1 MGSQVVKIDG
11 LDLFDLI
18 SFINKK
24 NKRYQAVIL
33 ADVEEILG
41 KDSEEFK
48 IIRKLF
54 LDGFND
60 YTRSIVR
67 IVFGDIEY
75 MMK

>member
-1 MGSQVVKIDG
+1 MGKHVVTIDG
-11 LDLFDLI
+11 LDAFDLI
-18 SFINKK
+18 SFIGKK
-24 NKRYQAVIL
+24 NKKFQAIIL
-33 ADVEEILG
+33 ADAEEILG

-48 IIRKLF
+48 QIRKLF

-75 MMK
+75 MVK